1 MKNMLTVS
9 RRSARR
15 FGADALIV
23 ATRALVTTRRMRA
36 ALTTA
41 VLLVLMGALPGTARA
56 QANPD
61 WHRAIPGFKIA
72 GNLYYVG
79 TADLA
84 VYLIVTP
91 QGNVLINSDF
101 KEDVPT
107 IRKSIEGLGFKYAD
121 TKIILIS
128 HAHGDH
134 DEGVGVIK
142 ADTHAQLMVM
152 DADVAAVESTARG
165 RPGAKVD
172 RVLHDRDTVELGGAR
187 LTARLT
193 PGHTPGCTTWTMP
206 VADGGR
212 TLNAVIV
219 GSPNVNPGYVLVGE
233 KRNYPQIAGDY
244 VKTFALLKTL
254 PVDLFLGAHG
264 AYFDLK
270 EKLPKMTAGG
280 ANPFIDPAGYKAYVA
295 EREQAFEK
303 ELTKETADA
312 HLGDRVGFDL
322 AWNHVALSVPNIAE
336 SIAWYEKMLGF
347 KGTVRGGANPNAR
360 QLVADLRRGDITIEL
375 FQLAD
380 AAPLPESRKNP
391 SEDFRT
397 HGLKHVGFEVK
408 NLPAV
413 LAELKAKGV
422 KMAFDMRD
430 TPTESFAFISDNAGN
445 AIELIEHKT
454 AR

>member
-1 MKNMLTVS
+1 
-9 RRSARR
+9 
-15 FGADALIV
+15 
-23 ATRALVTTRRMRA
+23 MRA
-36 ALTTA
+36 ALLA
-41 VLLVLMGALPGTARA
+41 VLKACTTPVVILASLAAVLPSAARA
-56 QANPD
+56 QGNPD

-84 VYLIVTP
+84 VYLITTP
-91 QGNVLINSDF
+91 QGNTLINSDF
-101 KEDVPT
+101 KQDVPA
-107 IRKSIEGLGFKYAD
+107 IRKSIEGLGFKYGD
-121 TKIILIS
+121 IKIILIS

-142 ADTHAQLMVM
+142 AETRAQLMVM
-152 DADVAAVESTARG
+152 DADVAAVESTAAG

-172 RVLHDRDTVELGGAR
+172 RVLHDRDTVELGGAK

-206 VADGGR
+206 VVDGGR

-219 GSPNVNPGYVLVGE
+219 GSPNVNPGYVLVGD
-233 KRNYPQIAGDY
+233 KRNYPEIAGDY
-244 VKTFALLKTL
+244 VTTFALLKSL

-264 AYFDLK
+264 AYFNLK
-270 EKLPKMTAGG
+270 DKLPKMTAGST
-280 ANPFIDPAGYKAYVA
+280 NPFIDPAGYKAYVA

-312 HLGDRVGFDL
+312 HAGDTVGFDI

-347 KGTVRGGANPNAR
+347 KGVVRGGQPNPNAR
-360 QLVADLRRGDITIEL
+360 QQVADLRRGNVTIEL

-380 AAPLPESRKNP
+380 ATPLPESRKNP
-391 SEDFRT
+391 SDDFRT
-397 HGLKHVGFEVK
+397 HGVKHFGFEVK

-430 TPTESFAFISDNAGN
+430 TPTERFAFISDNAGN
-445 AIELIEHKT
+445 AIELIEHKME
-454 AR
+454 R

>member
-1 MKNMLTVS
+1 MRV
-9 RRSARR
+9 
-15 FGADALIV
+15 ALQVVI
-23 ATRALVTTRRMRA
+23 LA
-36 ALTTA
+36 ALAA
-41 VLLVLMGALPGTARA
+41 VLPVAARA
-56 QANPD
+56 QGNPD

-84 VYLIVTP
+84 VYLITTP
-91 QGNVLINSDF
+91 QGNILINSDF
-101 KEDVPT
+101 KQDVPA

-121 TKIILIS
+121 IKIILIS

-142 ADTHAQLMVM
+142 ADTRAQLMVM
-152 DADVAAVESTARG
+152 DADVAAVESTATG
-165 RPGAKVD
+165 RPGAKID
-172 RVLHDRDTVELGGAR
+172 RVLHDRDTVELGGAK

-206 VADGGR
+206 VVDGGR

-219 GSPNVNPGYVLVGE
+219 GSPNVNPGYVLVGD
-233 KRNYPQIAGDY
+233 KRNYPEIAGDY
-244 VKTFALLKTL
+244 VKTFALLKSL

-264 AYFDLK
+264 AYFNLK
-270 EKLPKMTAGG
+270 DKLPKMTADG
-280 ANPFIDPAGYKAYVA
+280 ANPFIDPEGYKAYIA

-303 ELTKETADA
+303 ELTKETAATHADA
-312 HLGDRVGFDL
+312 VGFDI

-347 KGTVRGGANPNAR
+347 KGVVRGQPNPNAR
-360 QLVADLRRGDITIEL
+360 QQVADLRRGDITIEL

-397 HGLKHVGFEVK
+397 HGVKHFGFEVK

-413 LAELKAKGV
+413 LAELKGKGV
-422 KMAFDMRD
+422 KMAFEMRD
-430 TPTESFAFISDNAGN
+430 APTERFAFISDNAGN

-454 AR
+454 TR